1 MKNFSFGEYPYE
13 IHATIFEQ
21 GSDLVLCIS
30 GGTKS
35 HIGAVAMAEP
45 DELNSATASIF
56 SFRGH
61 REDLLAREA
70 SLKFAREKKCRVVAV
85 VGIHIDNASREQIE
99 ILQKNF
105 RELLNIIE

>member
-1 MKNFSFGEYPYE
+1 MKNFSIGEYPYK
-13 IHATIFEQ
+13 ISATIFEQ
-21 GSDLVLCIS
+21 GSDLILCIS

-35 HIGAVAMAEP
+35 HIGAVAIAEP

-70 SLKFAREKKCRVVAV
+70 ALKFAREKKCRVVSI

-105 RELLNIIE
+105 RELLNLIE